1 MQNWDYNTTELKLTA
16 RSLQRVD
23 DRASRVINCVQ
34 GIIWITQE
42 GDLEDHVL
50 MPGEQFEATKPGLVV
65 VEALRDARLR
75 ITRSTP
81 EYAAA

>member
-1 MQNWDYNTTELKLTA
+1 MQNWDYNPTELKLTA

>member
-1 MQNWDYNTTELKLTA
+1 MQIRNYNSTELRLAA

-23 DRASRVINCVQ
+23 DHASRVINCVQ

-50 MPGEQFEATKPGLVV
+50 MPGEQFEATRPGLVV

-75 ITRSTP
+75 ITRSMP